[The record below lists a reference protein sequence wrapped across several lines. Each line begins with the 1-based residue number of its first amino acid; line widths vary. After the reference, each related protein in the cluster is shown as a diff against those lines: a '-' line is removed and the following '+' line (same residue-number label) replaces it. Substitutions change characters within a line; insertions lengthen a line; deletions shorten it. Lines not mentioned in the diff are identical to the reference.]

1 MTLNTKNNLLFLLSI
16 LIVVSLLVLNSKN
29 SFFWDTVQLG
39 ASHANYFLSTNFSS
53 ILLPDIVDSGHIP
66 AFGAYVALLWKLF
79 GRNLIVSHLGMLP
92 FAIGIVYQLNKL
104 CSRFIDSKY
113 SGIAS
118 LLILIDPTLLSQMT
132 LVSPDVPLVFFFLLG
147 INAVINNKQWII
159 AFSVFFLFLTSM
171 RGMMV
176 SVCILLLDI
185 YYNVPLKN
193 TVKRTF
199 SLLLKRS
206 LLYLPAL
213 LIFILFN
220 SYHYIEKGW
229 IGYHKDSPWA
239 DCFAPV
245 DFKGFVLN
253 IAFLGWR
260 ILDFGR
266 VGIWLVFFI
275 LLFNYR
281 KQIFK
286 DKPILILLSFF
297 ICLAILL
304 PANMLWAKNLVAH
317 RYLLPIY
324 LIFSLTC
331 ATILFSD
338 FVKEKLKYILSF
350 VWFIVLIS
358 GNFWIYPPKVA
369 KGWDST
375 LAHLPYFEL
384 RHEAIQYLEKNNINF
399 KKVTSFFPNAA
410 SIDLIDL
417 NGDQRKLANFN
428 ENSEY
433 VFYSNIYNI
442 DDKTYDMLTK
452 EYRVIKEFKRLGVF
466 IIIYKKH

>member
-39 ASHANYFLSTNFSS
+39 ASHANYFFTTNFSS

-66 AFGAYVALLWKLF
+66 AFGAYIALLWKIF

-104 CSRFIDSKY
+104 CSKFIDSKY

-147 INAVINNKQWII
+147 MNAVINNRQWII

-229 IGYHKDSPWA
+229 IG
-239 DCFAPV
+239 
-245 DFKGFVLN
+245 
-253 IAFLGWR
+253 
-260 ILDFGR
+260 
-266 VGIWLVFFI
+266 
-275 LLFNYR
+275 
-281 KQIFK
+281 
-286 DKPILILLSFF
+286 
-297 ICLAILL
+297 
-304 PANMLWAKNLVAH
+304 
-317 RYLLPIY
+317 
-324 LIFSLTC
+324 
-331 ATILFSD
+331 
-338 FVKEKLKYILSF
+338 
-350 VWFIVLIS
+350 
-358 GNFWIYPPKVA
+358 
-369 KGWDST
+369 
-375 LAHLPYFEL
+375 
-384 RHEAIQYLEKNNINF
+384 
-399 KKVTSFFPNAA
+399 
-410 SIDLIDL
+410 
-417 NGDQRKLANFN
+417 
-428 ENSEY
+428 
-433 VFYSNIYNI
+433 
-442 DDKTYDMLTK
+442 
-452 EYRVIKEFKRLGVF
+452 
-466 IIIYKKH
+466 